1 MKKNV
6 EIGDANVIEEVS
18 KVRTIGSK
26 EVGESPEE
34 KAQREEELKEQKIAE
49 AQAKAKEI
57 AEKMVK
63 KQFRTMFL
71 QVYDEIQSK
80 GKTLEDVIEEINQ
93 KKSNMTHSARDF
105 VLNFE
110 PDRIKQ
116 WIEDENNDRKKA
128 LQEYLNRK
136 GLVAEEKNK

>member
-6 EIGDANVIEEVS
+6 EIDEANVVEEVS

-26 EVGESPEE
+26 EVGESPED

-63 KQFRTMFL
+63 KQ
-71 QVYDEIQSK
+71 
-80 GKTLEDVIEEINQ
+80 
-93 KKSNMTHSARDF
+93 
-105 VLNFE
+105 
-110 PDRIKQ
+110 
-116 WIEDENNDRKKA
+116 
-128 LQEYLNRK
+128 
-136 GLVAEEKNK
+136 

>member
-6 EIGDANVIEEVS
+6 EIDEANVVEEVS

-26 EVGESPEE
+26 EVGESPED

-71 QVYDEIQSK
+71 QVYDEIQNK
-80 GKTLEDVIEEINQ
+80 GKTLEDVIEEVNQ
-93 KKSNMTHSARDF
+93 KNSNMTRSARDF

-116 WIEDENNDRKKA
+116 WIEDENNDREKA
-128 LQEYLNRK
+128 LQEHLKRK
-136 GLVAEEKNK
+136 GLVAEEESK

>member
-6 EIGDANVIEEVS
+6 EIDDANVIEEVS

-93 KKSNMTHSARDF
+93 KKSNITRSARDF

-116 WIEDENNDRKKA
+116 WIEDENNDREKA
-128 LQEYLNRK
+128 LQEHLNRK
-136 GLVAEEKNK
+136 GLIAEEESK

>member
-6 EIGDANVIEEVS
+6 EIDEANVVEEVS

-26 EVGESPEE
+26 EVGESPED

-71 QVYDEIQSK
+71 QVYDEIQNK

-93 KKSNMTHSARDF
+93 KKSNMTRSARDF

-116 WIEDENNDRKKA
+116 WIEDENNDREKA
-128 LQEYLNRK
+128 LQEQLKRK
-136 GLVAEEKNK
+136 GLVAEEESK

>member
-6 EIGDANVIEEVS
+6 EIDEANVVEEVS

-26 EVGESPEE
+26 EVGESPED

-71 QVYDEIQSK
+71 QVYDEIQNK
-80 GKTLEDVIEEINQ
+80 GKTLEDVIEEVNQ
-93 KKSNMTHSARDF
+93 KKCNMTRSVRDF

-116 WIEDENNDRKKA
+116 WIEDENNDREKA
-128 LQEYLNRK
+128 LQEHLKRK
-136 GLVAEEKNK
+136 GLVAEEESK

>member
-6 EIGDANVIEEVS
+6 EIDEANVVEEVS

-26 EVGESPEE
+26 EVGESPED

-71 QVYDEIQSK
+71 QVYDEIQNK
-80 GKTLEDVIEEINQ
+80 GKTLEDVIEEVNQ
-93 KKSNMTHSARDF
+93 KKSNMTRSASDF

-116 WIEDENNDRKKA
+116 WIEDENNDREKA
-128 LQEYLNRK
+128 LQEHLKRK
-136 GLVAEEKNK
+136 GLVAEEESK

>member
-6 EIGDANVIEEVS
+6 EINEANVVEEVS

-26 EVGESPEE
+26 EVGESPED

-71 QVYDEIQSK
+71 QVYDEIQNK
-80 GKTLEDVIEEINQ
+80 GKTLEDVIEEVNQ
-93 KKSNMTHSARDF
+93 KKSNMTRSARDF

-116 WIEDENNDRKKA
+116 WIEDENNDREKA
-128 LQEYLNRK
+128 LQEHLKRK
-136 GLVAEEKNK
+136 GLVAEEESK

>member
-6 EIGDANVIEEVS
+6 EIDEANVVEEVS

-26 EVGESPEE
+26 EVGESPED

-71 QVYDEIQSK
+71 QVYDEIQNK
-80 GKTLEDVIEEINQ
+80 GKTLEDVIEEVNQ
-93 KKSNMTHSARDF
+93 KKSNMTRSARDF

-116 WIEDENNDRKKA
+116 WIEDENNDREKA
-128 LQEYLNRK
+128 LQEHLKRK
-136 GLVAEEKNK
+136 GLVVEEESK

>member
-6 EIGDANVIEEVS
+6 EIDEANVVEEVS

-26 EVGESPEE
+26 EVGESPED

-71 QVYDEIQSK
+71 QVYDEIQNK
-80 GKTLEDVIEEINQ
+80 GKTLEDVIEEVNQ
-93 KKSNMTHSARDF
+93 KKSNMTRSGRDF

-116 WIEDENNDRKKA
+116 WIEDENNDREKA
-128 LQEYLNRK
+128 LQEHLKRK
-136 GLVAEEKNK
+136 GLVAEEESK

>member
-6 EIGDANVIEEVS
+6 EIDEANVVEEVS

-26 EVGESPEE
+26 EVGKSPED

-71 QVYDEIQSK
+71 QVYDEIQNK
-80 GKTLEDVIEEINQ
+80 GKTLEDVIEEVNQ
-93 KKSNMTHSARDF
+93 KKSNMTRSARDF

-116 WIEDENNDRKKA
+116 WIEDENNDREKA
-128 LQEYLNRK
+128 LQEHLKRK
-136 GLVAEEKNK
+136 GLVAEEESK

>member
-6 EIGDANVIEEVS
+6 EIDEANVVEEVS

-49 AQAKAKEI
+49 AKAKAKEI

-71 QVYDEIQSK
+71 QVYDEIQNK

-93 KKSNMTHSARDF
+93 KKSRMTRSARDF
-105 VLNFE
+105 ALNFE

-116 WIEDENNDRKKA
+116 WIEDENNDREKA
-128 LQEYLNRK
+128 LQENLKRK
-136 GLVAEEKNK
+136 GLVAEEESK

>member
-6 EIGDANVIEEVS
+6 DIDEANVVEEVS

-26 EVGESPEE
+26 EVGESPED

-71 QVYDEIQSK
+71 QVYDEIQNK
-80 GKTLEDVIEEINQ
+80 GKTLEDVIEEVNQ
-93 KKSNMTHSARDF
+93 KKSNMTRSARDF

-116 WIEDENNDRKKA
+116 WIEDENNDREKA
-128 LQEYLNRK
+128 LQEHLKRK
-136 GLVAEEKNK
+136 GLVAEEESK

>member
-6 EIGDANVIEEVS
+6 EIDEANVVEEVS

-26 EVGESPEE
+26 EVGESPED
-34 KAQREEELKEQKIAE
+34 KAQREEELKDQKIAE

-71 QVYDEIQSK
+71 QVYDEIQNK
-80 GKTLEDVIEEINQ
+80 GKTLEDVIEEVNQ
-93 KKSNMTHSARDF
+93 KKSNMTRSARDF

-116 WIEDENNDRKKA
+116 WIEDENNDREKA
-128 LQEYLNRK
+128 LQEHLKRK
-136 GLVAEEKNK
+136 GLVAEEESK

>member
-6 EIGDANVIEEVS
+6 EIDEANVVEEVS

-26 EVGESPEE
+26 EVGESPED

-71 QVYDEIQSK
+71 QVYDETQNK
-80 GKTLEDVIEEINQ
+80 GKTLEDVIEEVNQ
-93 KKSNMTHSARDF
+93 KKSNMTRSARDF

-116 WIEDENNDRKKA
+116 WIEDENNDREKA
-128 LQEYLNRK
+128 LQEHLKRK
-136 GLVAEEKNK
+136 GLVAEEESK